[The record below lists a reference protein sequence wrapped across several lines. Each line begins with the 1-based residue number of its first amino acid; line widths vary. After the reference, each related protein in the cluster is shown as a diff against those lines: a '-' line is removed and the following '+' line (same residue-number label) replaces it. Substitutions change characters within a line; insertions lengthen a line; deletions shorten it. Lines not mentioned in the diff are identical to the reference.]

1 MNDDLAIPMIRLN
14 PDGQSVKSENE
25 AKRVPPVGEDSNENI
40 KKAENNASTEE
51 ETSSERPKI
60 MDTNQTRK
68 KLKRKEE
75 YIRKVLFKKPTN
87 PPLTLPKKIKKK
99 KIKEE
104 ERMKEKRT

>member
-87 PPLTLPKKIKKK
+87 QPSPHSPLKKLKK
-99 KIKEE
+99 
-104 ERMKEKRT
+104 